1 MPDNKARTES
11 RVMKAAAMDI
21 ALSPIQTICTEL
33 GINRQTLYSYR
44 NTDLYRSTVEELRAA
59 WKEAMLRT
67 PGTAELRKEINYGL
81 SIAVKKL
88 IHILSLKKTPN
99 RDLIGAARLMAQMDG
114 RFIGHDAEEARARGG
129 VDDSVASELINMVK
143 RVRDTQPPTDKVQ

>member
-1 MPDNKARTES
+1 MADCKARTES
-11 RVMKAAAMDI
+11 RVMKVAAMDV
-21 ALSPIQTICTEL
+21 ALAPVEIICQEL
-33 GINRQTLYSYR
+33 QINRQTIYSYR
-44 NTDLYRSTVEELRAA
+44 NTPLYHETVEELRAA
-59 WKEAMLRT
+59 WKEAMLKT
-67 PGTAELRKEINYGL
+67 PGTPELRKEINYGL

-129 VDDSVASELINMVK
+129 VDTESVASELIQMIQRAK
-143 RVRDTQPPTDKVQ
+143 GSEKVQ